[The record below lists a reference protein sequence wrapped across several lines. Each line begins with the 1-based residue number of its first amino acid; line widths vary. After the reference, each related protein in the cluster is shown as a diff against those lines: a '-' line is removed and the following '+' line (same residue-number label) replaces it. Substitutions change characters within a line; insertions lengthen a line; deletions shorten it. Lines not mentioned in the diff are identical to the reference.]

1 MGMKFKEMV
10 HVLQWKE
17 EYLVGVDLID
27 EQHMKLIEIANRA
40 YALLK
45 NELIT
50 DKYDQT
56 IEIIEELK
64 AYTVYHFNCE
74 EEYMKSIGY
83 KKIFSRSI
91 LHREFLDK
99 VSAVNLNEVDDD
111 QNQYLI
117 KIMNFVCD
125 WLVSHIIREDKLI
138 TAK

>member
-83 KKIFSRSI
+83 KKIFSHSI

-111 QNQYLI
+111 QNQNLI